1 MNSFLKKGHMQK
13 LYEIGNKAKVGS
25 LLDAV
30 AIETENL
37 ELT

>member
-1 MNSFLKKGHMQK
+1 MQK

-30 AIETENL
+30 AIDTENL
-37 ELT
+37 QLT